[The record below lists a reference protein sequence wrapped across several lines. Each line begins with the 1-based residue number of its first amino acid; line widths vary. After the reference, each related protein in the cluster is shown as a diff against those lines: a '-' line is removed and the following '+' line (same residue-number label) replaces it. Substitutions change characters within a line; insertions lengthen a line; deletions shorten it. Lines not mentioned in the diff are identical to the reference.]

1 MFDSRNDF
9 IIAIR
14 YALLTKAAKQKFS
27 LFFLI
32 IFSIL
37 IIVLETFSIP
47 PVSFVRSTIN
57 DLLYR
62 VVFITSTPGKMAK
75 YLASET
81 KNHLNLYKETE
92 ILKEEI
98 EQLKKEKL
106 DALFLKTEN
115 ENLKAVFGL
124 DNIKTKEGTEKIN
137 AKVLFEQSSPYL
149 RSLLINKGTK
159 HGVNKGMIVFSKDYF
174 IGTIVET
181 NILSS
186 RVLLITDLNSK
197 IPTFI
202 QNTDV
207 NAILTG
213 TGDKNNFQLD
223 YLPDN
228 FVLEANKI
236 IYTSGK
242 DGFLNPG
249 LPIAEIFL
257 DKNEELKIRSL
268 ADPKQ
273 ANFVYLKQ

>member
-37 IIVLETFSIP
+37 IIVLERFSIP

-75 YLASET
+75 SLASET

-257 DKNEELKIRSL
+257 DKNEEIKIRSL
-268 ADPKQ
+268 ADPQQ
-273 ANFVYLKQ
+273 ANFVYLKK

>member
-115 ENLKAVFGL
+115 ENLKAIFGL
-124 DNIKTKEGTEKIN
+124 DNIKNKEGTEKIN

-257 DKNEELKIRSL
+257 DKNEEIKIRSL
-268 ADPKQ
+268 ADPQQ

>member
-1 MFDSRNDF
+1 M
-9 IIAIR
+9 
-14 YALLTKAAKQKFS
+14 
-27 LFFLI
+27 
-32 IFSIL
+32 
-37 IIVLETFSIP
+37 
-47 PVSFVRSTIN
+47 
-57 DLLYR
+57 
-62 VVFITSTPGKMAK
+62 
-75 YLASET
+75 
-81 KNHLNLYKETE
+81 
-92 ILKEEI
+92 
-98 EQLKKEKL
+98 
-106 DALFLKTEN
+106 
-115 ENLKAVFGL
+115 
-124 DNIKTKEGTEKIN
+124 
-137 AKVLFEQSSPYL
+137 FEQSSPYL

-268 ADPKQ
+268 ADPQQ

>member
-1 MFDSRNDF
+1 MFDSREDF

-14 YALLTKAAKQKFS
+14 YALLNKAAKQKFS
-27 LFFLI
+27 LFFLV

-47 PVSFVRSTIN
+47 PVSFVRSTMN

-202 QNTDV
+202 HNTDV

-228 FVLEANKI
+228 YVLEANKI

-257 DKNEELKIRSL
+257 DKNEEIKIRSF
-268 ADPKQ
+268 ADPQQ

>member
-75 YLASET
+75 YLESET

-268 ADPKQ
+268 ADPQQ